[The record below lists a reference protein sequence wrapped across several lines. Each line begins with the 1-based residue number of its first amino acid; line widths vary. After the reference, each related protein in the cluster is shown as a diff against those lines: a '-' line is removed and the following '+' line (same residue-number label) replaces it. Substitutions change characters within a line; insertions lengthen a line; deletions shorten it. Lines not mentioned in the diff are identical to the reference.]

1 MTATAITAE
10 SVIEALPGILEK
22 RPEIRYKFYAI
33 IEEKFPSREETNR
46 ILEELKSMR
55 EESNKRFEA
64 VDRRFE
70 AVDRRFEEM
79 RADMDKRFE
88 AVDRRFDAMHEEIMS
103 IKSDVSRIDDRVTR
117 IDSDVQEI
125 KKSQKE
131 ISVSLLPFMRRGG
144 YHFEDTVKGVIEMA
158 LKIKDGKI
166 EHFTEEIDGE
176 EIERDAYVHNGE
188 KILFEIKSRVQRRD
202 VSYFIRDIKLV
213 EQKIGKVRPVMIGFL
228 IDESALE
235 YCNKAGIEVINPDV
249 DLAKEKK
256 AQHN

>member
-1 MTATAITAE
+1 MASSAITAE
-10 SVIEALPGILEK
+10 SVIEALPWILEE
-22 RPEIRYKFYAI
+22 RPEIKYKFYEI
-33 IEEKFPSREETNR
+33 IEKKFPAREEMNR

-70 AVDRRFEEM
+70 AVDRRFE
-79 RADMDKRFE
+79 AVDKRFEAVDRRFE

-103 IKSDVSRIDDRVTR
+103 IKSDTVR

-213 EQKIGKVRPVMIGFL
+213 EQKLGKVRPVMIGFL

-249 DLAKEKK
+249 DLAKEKE

>member
-1 MTATAITAE
+1 MAAAAITAE
-10 SVIEALPGILEK
+10 SVIEALPGILEE

-46 ILEELKSMR
+46 ILEEIKSMR
-55 EESNKRFEA
+55 KESNK
-64 VDRRFE
+64 
-70 AVDRRFEEM
+70 
-79 RADMDKRFE
+79 
-88 AVDRRFDAMHEEIMS
+88 RFDAMHEEIMS
-103 IKSDVSRIDDRVTR
+103 IKSDVSRMDDKVTRMDDRVTR
-117 IDSDVQEI
+117 MDDKVTRMDNDMGEI

>member
-1 MTATAITAE
+1 
-10 SVIEALPGILEK
+10 
-22 RPEIRYKFYAI
+22 
-33 IEEKFPSREETNR
+33 
-46 ILEELKSMR
+46 
-55 EESNKRFEA
+55 
-64 VDRRFE
+64 
-70 AVDRRFEEM
+70 
-79 RADMDKRFE
+79 
-88 AVDRRFDAMHEEIMS
+88 MS
-103 IKSDVSRIDDRVTR
+103 IKSDVSRIDDKVTRIDDRVTR
-117 IDSDVQEI
+117 IDDRVTRMDNDLGEI

-176 EIERDAYVHNGE
+176 EIERDAYGNNGE

-256 AQHN
+256 AQHNF

>member
-1 MTATAITAE
+1 MTAAAITAE

-46 ILEELKSMR
+46 ILEEIKSMR
-55 EESNKRFEA
+55 EESNK
-64 VDRRFE
+64 
-70 AVDRRFEEM
+70 
-79 RADMDKRFE
+79 
-88 AVDRRFDAMHEEIMS
+88 RFDAMHEEIMS

-117 IDSDVQEI
+117 MDDRVTRMDDKVTRMDNDMGEI

-213 EQKIGKVRPVMIGFL
+213 EQKLGKVRPVMIGFL

-249 DLAKEKK
+249 DLAKEKE
-256 AQHN
+256 ARHN